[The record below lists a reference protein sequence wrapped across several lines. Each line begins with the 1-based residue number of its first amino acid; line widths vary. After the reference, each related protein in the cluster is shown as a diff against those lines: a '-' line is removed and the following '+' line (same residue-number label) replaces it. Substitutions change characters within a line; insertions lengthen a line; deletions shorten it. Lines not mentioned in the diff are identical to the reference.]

1 MNLTVLLVTFSL
13 AAVFGGW
20 LIAVDERARRR
31 IVRLRSEG
39 TEQQAKV
46 TAYAVQHRKPV
57 LVCKTDA
64 GVQVIVPTYS
74 DKRYHKGE
82 VVRIRMLATGKE
94 SDAELVAEPRKSIGR
109 SVGIAVG
116 VCVLLL
122 GLMLA
127 ALS

>member
-1 MNLTVLLVTFSL
+1 MNLTVVLLTFLL
-13 AAVFGGW
+13 ASFFGGW

-31 IVRLRSEG
+31 IVQLRNEG
-39 TEQQAKV
+39 TELQAKV

-57 LVCKTDA
+57 LVCKTDT
-64 GVQVIVPTYS
+64 GVQLVVPTYS

-82 VVRIRMLATGKE
+82 IVRIRMLSTGNE

-116 VCVLLL
+116 ICIVLL